1 MTILITTIP
10 DDPKEWAGWLEQH
23 LVGLRL
29 RDLAEELVLLPNS
42 AERPLQEILNKE
54 DIVAV
59 REVGLSSL
67 AGHQMLMLLAAPKSL
82 LDLQEDVLLNGG
94 EYWTSITPLADMNAA
109 IERVRG
115 RQNAELVDGSGRGKR
130 QAGSLPHSGAGFQP
144 AIKRRSLFVLATAA
158 AVLLIGVTLWRMQ
171 PAGSGT
177 MLGKSGLLAND
188 VTSSAEYL
196 NRIADAGNEWF
207 DQDPRDSTQL
217 IALLQNVSNDCQLLI
232 DADHKALMPDERD
245 WFVTKC
251 QNWKKQFDATLASL
265 QSDQLTFDDAKSA
278 ADTTMKKLV
287 NVLRTGPTA

>member
-1 MTILITTIP
+1 MTIFITTIP

-29 RDLAEELVLLPNS
+29 RDLVEELVLLPNS
-42 AERPLQEILNKE
+42 AERPLQKILNKE

-130 QAGSLPHSGAGFQP
+130 QAGSLPHSG
-144 AIKRRSLFVLATAA
+144 LMN
-158 AVLLIGVTLWRMQ
+158 GVKIR
-171 PAGSGT
+171 
-177 MLGKSGLLAND
+177 
-188 VTSSAEYL
+188 
-196 NRIADAGNEWF
+196 F
-207 DQDPRDSTQL
+207 
-217 IALLQNVSNDCQLLI
+217 
-232 DADHKALMPDERD
+232 
-245 WFVTKC
+245 
-251 QNWKKQFDATLASL
+251 
-265 QSDQLTFDDAKSA
+265 
-278 ADTTMKKLV
+278 LV
-287 NVLRTGPTA
+287 CK